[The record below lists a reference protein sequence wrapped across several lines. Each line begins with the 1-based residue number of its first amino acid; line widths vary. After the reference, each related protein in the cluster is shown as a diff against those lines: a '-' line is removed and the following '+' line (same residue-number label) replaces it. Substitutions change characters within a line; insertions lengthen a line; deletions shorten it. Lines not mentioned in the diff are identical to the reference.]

1 MIRIHDICKKF
12 APVTTGRSTLR
23 DSALYNEVR
32 KEMRF
37 AICEAKRRLGHVELQ
52 GGDCFAGRTI
62 YPYVDPRV
70 LVDFVHKWGF
80 SRRQFKDLRCFC
92 DYAEWLSDSE
102 DEPDD

>member
-1 MIRIHDICKKF
+1 
-12 APVTTGRSTLR
+12 
-23 DSALYNEVR
+23 
-32 KEMRF
+32 MRF
-37 AICEAKRRLGHVELQ
+37 N
-52 GGDCFAGRTI
+52 GRTI

-102 DEPDD
+102 DEPDEAPRRLFINGSSATRGGNLDDY